1 MLNLRNYRTAQL
13 IGTAA
18 VALGLCI
25 PMAIAQDRGRD
36 NQDRDRDKMTRIEP
50 GTRIVVRTND
60 AIDVDRGNDR
70 IYRGVVDQEV
80 RGENDRVAIPRGAGV
95 ELKVRVAADNDL
107 ILDLESITVN
117 GERYALKADA
127 DRVEAK
133 RDDSLVGA
141 ILGAVAGVQ
150 VRGRAVRVPRDSV
163 LTFRIDRALVVGVP
177 DRGYDRDGNH
187 YHGEER

>member
-1 MLNLRNYRTAQL
+1 MLNHCNYRTAQF

-18 VALGLCI
+18 VALGLCV
-25 PMAIAQDRGRD
+25 PLAIAQDRGRD
-36 NQDRDRDKMTRIEP
+36 NQDPDRDKMTRIEP
-50 GTRIVVRTND
+50 GTSIVVRTND

-70 IYRGVVDQEV
+70 IYRGIVDQDV
-80 RGENDRVAIPRGAGV
+80 RGENGRVAIPRTAGV

-187 YHGEER
+187 YHGE

>member
-1 MLNLRNYRTAQL
+1 MLNHCNYRTARL

-18 VALGLCI
+18 VALGLCV
-25 PMAIAQDRGRD
+25 PLAIAQDRGRD

-70 IYRGVVDQEV
+70 IYRGIVDQDV
-80 RGENDRVAIPRGAGV
+80 RGENGRVAIPRGAGV

>member
-1 MLNLRNYRTAQL
+1 
-13 IGTAA
+13 
-18 VALGLCI
+18 
-25 PMAIAQDRGRD
+25 
-36 NQDRDRDKMTRIEP
+36 MTRIEP
-50 GTRIVVRTND
+50 GTSIVVRTND

-70 IYRGVVDQEV
+70 IYRGIVDQDV
-80 RGENDRVAIPRGAGV
+80 RGENGRMAIPRGAGV